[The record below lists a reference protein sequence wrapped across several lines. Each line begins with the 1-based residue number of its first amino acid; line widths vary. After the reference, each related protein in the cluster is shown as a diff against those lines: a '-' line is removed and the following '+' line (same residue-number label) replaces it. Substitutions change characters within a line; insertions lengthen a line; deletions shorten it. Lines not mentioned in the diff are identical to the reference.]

1 MNPRYYDIALHLIFS
16 IQFFNSKGRPSVSRS
31 LKRSGLEKKD
41 FHNLPNLLNSSGD
54 DEPEK
59 HLSEVESTV
68 ECSVSVLGKLKKAGL
83 DKLESLSP
91 GLKMMLAALTL
102 VLMLLMAEQCVY
114 YSYLLLC
121 YFANLLSGTRAMFFS
136 VPEIVS
142 FESKVEQGEIIL
154 SEIENFKSKVRS
166 EMDSLRHSM
175 RLIHLESKNGSHTK
189 TESGNLDII
198 EDMIKIKK
206 DLDTQRIEHM
216 KLLKL
221 HDHQNQFR
229 NDLEKKITKLE
240 LANEMQNNN
249 PLIET
254 NSNIGKE
261 IEMETLRT
269 EIDNLRVAIESEDKR
284 LNNSITA
291 EEILLMVSEKFP
303 GLSTV
308 GEKFENFETRTNR
321 LEEKL
326 NSGANISSVMEKYSN
341 SLSQNL
347 HSQIKTQVT
356 SALEEKDNKKETD
369 IFVDWASSSLGA
381 DVAPTPDTKVPQGHS
396 VSGLKLFGLRIW
408 SRKPSPGLI
417 TQRPHSGDCW
427 PFSGTSGTLIFR
439 LGRPVTITKI
449 AVQQVPSISS
459 PKTISVWDHQR

>member
-1 MNPRYYDIALHLIFS
+1 M
-16 IQFFNSKGRPSVSRS
+16 
-31 LKRSGLEKKD
+31 
-41 FHNLPNLLNSSGD
+41 
-54 DEPEK
+54 
-59 HLSEVESTV
+59 
-68 ECSVSVLGKLKKAGL
+68 GKLKKAGL

-114 YSYLLLC
+114 YAHLLLC
-121 YFANLLSGTRAMFFS
+121 YSTNTLAGAGARAVFFS

-142 FESKVEQGEIIL
+142 FESKVEQGELIL
-154 SEIENFKSKVRS
+154 SEIENFQNFKSKVRS
-166 EMDSLRHSM
+166 EMDSLRQSM
-175 RLIHLESKNGSHTK
+175 RLIHDSSHTK
-189 TESGNLDII
+189 TESGDLDII
-198 EDMIKIKK
+198 EDLIKIKK

-240 LANEMQNNN
+240 LANEMQNNH

-254 NSNIGKE
+254 NSSIGKE

-269 EIDNLRVAIESEDKR
+269 EIDNLKVAIESEDKR

-326 NSGANISSVMEKYSN
+326 NSGANISSVMEKYSD
-341 SLSQNL
+341 SLSQKL
-347 HSQIKTQVT
+347 HSLIKTQVT
-356 SALEEKDNKKETD
+356 SALEEKDKKKETD

-396 VSGLKLFGLRIW
+396 ISGLKLFGLRIW

>member
-1 MNPRYYDIALHLIFS
+1 
-16 IQFFNSKGRPSVSRS
+16 
-31 LKRSGLEKKD
+31 
-41 FHNLPNLLNSSGD
+41 
-54 DEPEK
+54 
-59 HLSEVESTV
+59 
-68 ECSVSVLGKLKKAGL
+68 
-83 DKLESLSP
+83 
-91 GLKMMLAALTL
+91 
-102 VLMLLMAEQCVY
+102 
-114 YSYLLLC
+114 
-121 YFANLLSGTRAMFFS
+121 MFFS

-142 FESKVEQGEIIL
+142 FESKVEQGDLIL

-166 EMDSLRHSM
+166 EMDSLRQSM
-175 RLIHLESKNGSHTK
+175 RLIHLKSNDSSN
-189 TESGNLDII
+189 TEAQAGNLDII
-198 EDMIKIKK
+198 EDLIKIKK
-206 DLDTQRIEHM
+206 DLDNQKIEHM

-221 HDHQNQFR
+221 HDYHNQYR
-229 NDLEKKITKLE
+229 NDLEKKITKLQ

-249 PLIET
+249 PPIET

-261 IEMETLRT
+261 IEALRT
-269 EIDNLRVAIESEDKR
+269 EIDKLKVAIESEDKR

-291 EEILLMVSEKFP
+291 EEIFLMVSEKFA

-326 NSGANISSVMEKYSN
+326 NSGANISSVMEKYSD
-341 SLSQNL
+341 SLSQKL
-347 HSQIKTQVT
+347 HSQIKTEVT
-356 SALEEKDNKKETD
+356 SALEEKHDKKQTD
-369 IFVDWASSSLGA
+369 DFVDWASSSLGA

-396 VSGLKLFGLRIW
+396 VSGLKIFGLRIW

-417 TQRPHSGDCW
+417 IQRPHSGDCW
-427 PFSGTSGTLIFR
+427 PFSGTSGTLIFK